1 MSNDIKPKIND
12 QFWFDYSEKLIN
24 ESHTN
29 ADKAAEKL
37 QNLILWL
44 WGIYTTYCVVGSS
57 LQESQYSFWM
67 TFLIVLS
74 SVFLI
79 LVYGGTVWIQIP
91 VKTSFDPRSPDD
103 IKEAYKIILLNK
115 IFRFKITFFFV
126 VISIIMVS
134 LSLVLI
140 SIIPKNNND
149 IHKVLIS
156 EDIHKPEN
164 NIEYVFSKQLDP
176 IYIYFDKGLILQKEN
191 DSLVNLEN
199 IFTQK
204 INKNNKYII
213 KITGF
218 SSTEVVSLKNTLA
231 DNYQISMARANNV
244 KKYILDIVDKY
255 HFSRENFVIDI
266 FAFSNQDIPKM
277 ITNDHKENRKVKIEI
292 IELIENITN

>member
-44 WGIYTTYCVVGSS
+44 WGIYTTYCVIGSS
-57 LQESQYSFWM
+57 LQESQYPFWM

-103 IKEAYKIILLNK
+103 IKEAYKTILFNK
-115 IFRFKITFFFV
+115 IVRFKITFCLV
-126 VISIIMVS
+126 LISIIMVS

-140 SIIPKNNND
+140 STIPKNNNKYD
-149 IHKVLIS
+149 IPVS
-156 EDIHKPEN
+156 ENICKPIN
-164 NIEYVFSKQLDP
+164 NTEYIFSKQLAP
-176 IYIYFDKGLILQKEN
+176 IYIYFDRGLIFPKNN
-191 DSLVNLEN
+191 DSLVDLEN

-218 SSTEVVSLKNTLA
+218 SSTEVVTLKNTLA

-255 HFSRENFVIDI
+255 HFNREKIIIDI
-266 FAFSNQDIPKM
+266 FAFSNQDILKTL
-277 ITNDHKENRKVKIEI
+277 TNDHKENRKVKIEI
-292 IELIENITN
+292 IELVENTTK